1 MPGIGDGP
9 GGASCV
15 GAGHVAPDAT
25 RLNRP
30 GRLPTVIG
38 LVVALALCA
47 PPLLVDLPGHPYHV
61 DEAAWVWSTFY
72 YRLFF
77 RERNLTAPAWS
88 TGEAKGRPPVAKY
101 TLGMGLDLAGCVS
114 KVDPARLFTWWRRS
128 RHFPAV
134 NSCVDAECLLAAR
147 TTSALLALG
156 AALVLFWIGCQV
168 SGPLAGTLMSVGF
181 AYHPVIL
188 LACRRAGA
196 ESTLLL
202 FSLLAVLAQV
212 HFLPAL
218 THLEGRPH
226 RTALFIAAE
235 SICLAGAVGSKLN
248 GALVALSF
256 VITMAV
262 LCAMCAAGEPAGARD
277 PVPGRRRFARCTRLL
292 VVTLAVG
299 VCAFLLL
306 VVFDPWLH
314 PSPLKRFLQM
324 WKSSRAGLLS
334 VAGRGPGG
342 ALTTLGSRAGFV
354 LSATLRGRGVWV
366 PSLATALGQGA
377 LMTFGFVILSVGA
390 LSKVLR
396 GRATGELPLWVWI
409 VTSFVVV
416 TAWVPVPWER
426 LLAPL
431 VPGLCCLLG
440 LSLAHLVRCAPRW
453 HTRWAGANTRAPER
467 RVPWRERGAGR

>member
-114 KVDPARLFTWWRRS
+114 KVDPARLFTWWHLVAAQPPFSRR
-128 RHFPAV
+128 
-134 NSCVDAECLLAAR
+134 E
-147 TTSALLALG
+147 
-156 AALVLFWIGCQV
+156 LVCRCGM
-168 SGPLAGTLMSVGF
+168 LAGRAHHVGP
-181 AYHPVIL
+181 ARAWRGAGRVLDRVPGKWAPGRHPHVRGVRIPPRHP
-188 LACRRAGA
+188 ARVPAGRRR
-196 ESTLLL
+196 
-202 FSLLAVLAQV
+202 VLAQV